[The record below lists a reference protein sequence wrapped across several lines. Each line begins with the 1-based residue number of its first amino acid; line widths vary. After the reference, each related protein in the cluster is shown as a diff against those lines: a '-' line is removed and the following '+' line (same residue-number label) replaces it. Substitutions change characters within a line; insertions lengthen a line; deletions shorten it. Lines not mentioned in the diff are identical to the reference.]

1 MLYQVVCPHCNTHMQ
16 SDSAWVGQ
24 QLICPSCQKTFC
36 APPPPDTVI
45 PQGYENDENFYSYN
59 QNVSAN
65 PVNVIKIFL
74 LIIGYGLWIFSI
86 IDFCGM
92 FFDYD
97 LTGYRWSPLVLSI
110 IGSIFVNLAGRT
122 D

>member
-1 MLYQVVCPHCNTHMQ
+1 MLYQVVCPHCNTNMQ
-16 SDSAWVGQ
+16 TDSAWVGQ

-36 APPPPDTVI
+36 APPPPDAVI
-45 PQGYENDENFYSYN
+45 PQGYENDENACY
-59 QNVSAN
+59 QNSTGN
-65 PVNVIKIFL
+65 PVNVIMIL
-74 LIIGYGLWIFSI
+74 LLVIGYGLWIFSV

-97 LTGYRWSPLVLSI
+97 LTGFRWSPLVLSV